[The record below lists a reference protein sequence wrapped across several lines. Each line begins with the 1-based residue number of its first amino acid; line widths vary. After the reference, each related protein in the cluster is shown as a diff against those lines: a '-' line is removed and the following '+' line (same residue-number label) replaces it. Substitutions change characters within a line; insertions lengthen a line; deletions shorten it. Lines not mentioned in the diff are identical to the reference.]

1 MSDKSRTHEVG
12 GVDFVGGGEVS
23 RMHLSALQ
31 VCNCRVDVV
40 RVLQRNELL
49 PVTFAWSGFSG

>member
-49 PVTFAWSGFSG
+49 PVTFRV